1 MGRGKCVTFSAQHAC
16 LPAGRETFMKKN
28 WLFYS
33 LLSIA
38 ILSQVGMA
46 SRGQYDEEARA
57 QERMEKE
64 ARKEAKR
71 SGNPVGNMARGV
83 KQATVDSTA
92 GFVSET
98 ADGTMEDK
106 PVVGTLEGV
115 SRGTERALDNT
126 VKGAYKVATL
136 GYGGDPSYTV
146 EEPEAG
152 TDEPT
157 KIKIKIP
164 GT

>member
-1 MGRGKCVTFSAQHAC
+1 
-16 LPAGRETFMKKN
+16 MKKSS
-28 WLFYS
+28 LLLCS
-33 LLSIA
+33 LLSIS
-38 ILSQVGMA
+38 LLFQFGMA
-46 SRGQYDEEARA
+46 SRSGQYDEEARA

-64 ARKEAKR
+64 ARKAGKAHK
-71 SGNPVGNMARGV
+71 NPIKNFAGGV
-83 KQATVDSTA
+83 KESTVDSAA

-98 ADGTMEDK
+98 ADGTTSDT
-106 PVVGTLEGV
+106 PVIGTIEGA
-115 SRGTERALDNT
+115 RKGTGKVLDST

-136 GYGGDPSYTV
+136 GYGSDPTYEV

-157 KIKIKIP
+157 KVRIKIP

>member
-1 MGRGKCVTFSAQHAC
+1 
-16 LPAGRETFMKKN
+16 MKKKSIF
-28 WLFYS
+28 LFS

-38 ILSQVGMA
+38 LLLQFGMA
-46 SRGQYDEEARA
+46 RREGQYDEEARE
-57 QERMEKE
+57 QERIEKS
-64 ARKEAKR
+64 ARKESKR
-71 SGNPVGNMARGV
+71 TGNPVSRIASGV
-83 KQATVDSTA
+83 KEATVDSTA

-98 ADGTMEDK
+98 ADGTTSDSLII
-106 PVVGTLEGV
+106 GTLEGA
-115 SRGTERALDNT
+115 RKGTGRVLDST

-136 GYGGDPSYTV
+136 GYGDDPSYVV
-146 EEPEAG
+146 EEPESG

>member
-1 MGRGKCVTFSAQHAC
+1 MN
-16 LPAGRETFMKKN
+16 KKS
-28 WLFYS
+28 LFLFS
-33 LLSIA
+33 LLSIT
-38 ILSQVGMA
+38 LLLQFGMA
-46 SRGQYDEEARA
+46 SKGQYDEEARE
-57 QERMEKE
+57 QERLEK
-64 ARKEAKR
+64 AAHKEAKR
-71 SGNPVGNMARGV
+71 SGNPITRIAGGV

-98 ADGTMEDK
+98 AEGTTNDT
-106 PVVGTLEGV
+106 PVVGTLEGA
-115 SRGTERALDNT
+115 RKGTEKVLDNT

-136 GYGGDPSYTV
+136 GYGDDPSYSV